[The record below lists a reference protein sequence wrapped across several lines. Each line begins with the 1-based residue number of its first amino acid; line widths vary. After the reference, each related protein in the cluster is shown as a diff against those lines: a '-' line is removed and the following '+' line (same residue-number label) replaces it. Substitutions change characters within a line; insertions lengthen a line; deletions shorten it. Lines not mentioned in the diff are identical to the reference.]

1 MFNRGK
7 VMRIAMK
14 GIIVLLAFLGLLI
27 NSIQSDNLI
36 ESFSYYT
43 LQSNLLIFIFF
54 SVLLALEIKKIP
66 YNRQLVII
74 KLVLTVGIFIT
85 FLIYH
90 FALRPVITN
99 LNPDDYVVGDI
110 RDILLHYAVPI
121 MVFIDFIAFPQK
133 LKLRWTDP
141 LWVSVQP
148 ISYLLYTIIYTSLG
162 GLYHLGDEVYVY
174 PYFFLDVARYGY
186 LGVILWSLTILM
198 FYFIIGY
205 LLTFFTNHIH
215 KKTT

>member
-1 MFNRGK
+1 
-7 VMRIAMK
+7 MRIAMK

-54 SVLLALEIKKIP
+54 SILLIVELKEIS
-66 YNRQLVII
+66 YNRPLVVI

-90 FALRPVITN
+90 FALRPVIAN
-99 LNPDDYVVGDI
+99 MNPSDYVVGDI
-110 RDILLHYAVPI
+110 RDVLLHYAVPI
-121 MVFIDFIAFPQK
+121 TVLIEFIAFPQK
-133 LKLRWTDP
+133 LKLKWTDP
-141 LWVSVQP
+141 LWVSTQP

-162 GLYHLGDEVYVY
+162 GLYHLGDEVYAY

-186 LGVILWSLTILM
+186 FGVSLWSLFILLC
-198 FYFIIGY
+198 YLIIGF
-205 LLTFFTNHIH
+205 LLMVFMNHFHEKSI
-215 KKTT
+215 KILR